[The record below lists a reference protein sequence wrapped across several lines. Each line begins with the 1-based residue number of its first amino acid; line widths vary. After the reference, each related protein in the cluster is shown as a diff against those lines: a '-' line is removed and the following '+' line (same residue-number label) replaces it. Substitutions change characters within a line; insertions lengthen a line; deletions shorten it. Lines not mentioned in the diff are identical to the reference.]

1 MKAIDINGQI
11 KQYSKLPSS
20 WGNVLGGFDLLSD
33 EQLKTYGFY
42 DVVIPDWDSNIQEL
56 GDLYFDNASET
67 FTKDVSN
74 KTWVLTLAELKEQQI
89 NNFKHLTGS
98 KLQETDWYIIRNQE
112 TGDVIPADITSA
124 RQALRDQSEVVEN
137 EINALTTKKAVMSY
151 DLPSLI

>member
-1 MKAIDINGQI
+1 MKAIEINGQI

-33 EQLKTYGFY
+33 DELKTYGFY
-42 DVVIPDWDSNIQEL
+42 DVVIPDYDSRVEDL
-56 GDLYFDNASET
+56 GELYFDSTSET

-89 NNFKHLTGS
+89 NNFKHSIGS
-98 KLQETDWYIIRNQE
+98 KLQETDWYIVRNQE
-112 TGDVIPADITSA
+112 TGDAIPVDITSA

-151 DLPSLI
+151 DLPSII

>member
-1 MKAIDINGQI
+1 MKAIDINGKI

-20 WGNVLGGFDLLSD
+20 WGNILGGFDLLSD

-56 GDLYFDNASET
+56 GDLYFNNASET

-74 KTWVLTLAELKEQQI
+74 KTWIQTLAELKEQQI
-89 NNFKHLTGS
+89 NNFKHLTAS
-98 KLQETDWYIIRNQE
+98 KLQQTDWYIIRNQE
-112 TGDVIPADITSA
+112 TGDAIPADITSA

-151 DLPSLI
+151 DLPSII

>member
-1 MKAIDINGQI
+1 MKAININGQI

-42 DVVIPDWDSNIQEL
+42 DVVIPDYDSRVEDL
-56 GDLYFDNASET
+56 GELYFDSASET

-74 KTWVLTLAELKEQQI
+74 KTWVKTLAELKEQQI
-89 NNFKHLTGS
+89 NNFKHSTGS
-98 KLQETDWYIIRNQE
+98 KLQQTDWYVIRNQE
-112 TGDVIPADITSA
+112 TGDAIPADITSA
-124 RQALRDQSEVVEN
+124 RQALRDQCDTVES

-151 DLPSLI
+151 DLPSII